1 MRRQPGDCHVSIFFG
16 QRVGRRGVLAG
27 VAVTAGLLPAGAR
40 AATTGPAAS
49 VKTVYTGEII
59 NGKKV
64 ISALDIADLA
74 PGQKHEL
81 YFRGV
86 QMSGGQHWY
95 VSVIVAKGVRPGKR
109 FTFTG
114 GVHGDEMS
122 SISTVQAVMRS
133 LDPMQ
138 MAGSVMAVLDVSR
151 PAMEGMQRR
160 WPNSGRGVGM
170 VDMNRE
176 WPGNENGATATSRHA
191 GLLFNRL
198 LRPNSDLAMDFH
210 TGTTGLAAAALN
222 IGDRRIPDV
231 KTMMDLFPV
240 GMIWDDPIYPGVL
253 QNAFVDVGIPCFTP
267 EVGAAR
273 SRDPESIALFV
284 EGTMNVLSS
293 YGVVSGTIGRTARD
307 VGVYIGKYALPILAT
322 EGGFVEFQ
330 VKLDD
335 SVVPGQIIAI
345 QRDTFGAVVAE
356 YKSSVEGK
364 LAAART
370 DALSDPGNVLAFILF
385 NAPAKAGAPPPESLK
400 DVYPE

>member
-1 MRRQPGDCHVSIFFG
+1 MSSVLSQD
-16 QRVGRRGVLAG
+16 VGRRGFLAG
-27 VAVTAGLLPAGAR
+27 VAGTAELLSGKAH
-40 AATTGPAAS
+40 AATIGSAPGI
-49 VKTVYTGEII
+49 KTVYTGEII

-64 ISALDIADLA
+64 VSSLDIADLA

-86 QMSGGQHWY
+86 QMSGGQYWY

-109 FTFTG
+109 FTFTA

-122 SISTVQAVMRS
+122 SVSTVQTVMRL
-133 LDPMQ
+133 LDPTQ

-151 PAMEGMQRR
+151 PAIEGMLRR
-160 WPNSGRGVGM
+160 WPNSGRGIGLI
-170 VDMNRE
+170 DMNRE

-231 KTMMDLFPV
+231 KIMMDQFPV
-240 GMIWDDPIYPGVL
+240 GLIWDDPIYPGVL
-253 QNAFVDVGIPCFTP
+253 QNAFVDVDIPCFTP

-273 SRDPESIALFV
+273 SLDAEIIALFV
-284 EGTMNVLSS
+284 EGTMNVLKT
-293 YGVVSGTIGRTARD
+293 YAVVPGKIGRTARD
-307 VGVYIGKYALPILAT
+307 VSAYIGKYVLPIVAT

-330 VKLDD
+330 AKLDD
-335 SVVPGQIIAI
+335 KLVPGQTIAI
-345 QRDTFGAVVAE
+345 QRDTFGAIVAE
-356 YKSSVEGK
+356 YKNSVEGK

-385 NAPAKAGAPPPESLK
+385 NAPLKAGDVPSESLK
-400 DVYPE
+400 DAFSE

>member
-1 MRRQPGDCHVSIFFG
+1 MATFLDQRHRR
-16 QRVGRRGVLAG
+16 RAVLLGFAG
-27 VAVTAGLLPAGAR
+27 MAGLLSTGAR
-40 AATTGPAAS
+40 AAKNGPAPS
-49 VKTVYTGEII
+49 IKTVYTGETI

-64 ISALDIADLA
+64 VSSLDIADLV

-109 FTFTG
+109 FTFTS

-133 LDPMQ
+133 LDPTQ

-151 PAMEGMQRR
+151 PAIEGMLRR
-160 WPNSGRGVGM
+160 WPNSGRGIGM

-273 SRDPESIALFV
+273 SRDADSIAQFV
-284 EGTMNVLSS
+284 EGTTNVLKS
-293 YGVVSGTIGRTARD
+293 YGVIPGTIGRTAGD
-307 VGVYIGKYALPILAT
+307 VGVYIGKYALPIIAT
-322 EGGFVEFQ
+322 AGGFVEFQ

-335 SVVPGQIIAI
+335 RVMPGQVIAI

-364 LAAART
+364 VGAART
-370 DALSDPGNVLAFILF
+370 DALSDPGNVLAFVLF
-385 NAPAKAGAPPPESLK
+385 NGPPKAGELSAATDK
-400 DVYPE
+400 DPYPE